1 MSKIVLT
8 QTASWNPSLT
18 NPYRV
23 RYATAEGR
31 YFMVRSDNLH
41 APWLVDE
48 ITEAGEYIKP
58 VGDVGVAFR
67 LSDARKM
74 IEEAV

>member
-1 MSKIVLT
+1 
-8 QTASWNPSLT
+8 
-18 NPYRV
+18 
-23 RYATAEGR
+23 
-31 YFMVRSDNLH
+31 MVRSDNLH

-48 ITEAGEYIKP
+48 ITEAGEYLKP
-58 VGDVGVAFR
+58 VGGIGVAFR